1 MQSGSRA
8 AVPITVGFWCHKTAV
23 VLCGLAEFRSWFANG
38 FYFPA
43 AISTDLLRTASLLI
57 QAANVCCFHTFLML
71 YYLPVQLDS
80 AQTALTSIQFK
91 EANVA
96 ALGGLPPWGELLW
109 L

>member
-1 MQSGSRA
+1 
-8 AVPITVGFWCHKTAV
+8 
-23 VLCGLAEFRSWFANG
+23 
-38 FYFPA
+38 
-43 AISTDLLRTASLLI
+43 
-57 QAANVCCFHTFLML
+57 ML
-71 YYLPVQLDS
+71 YYLPVELDS